1 MEDIRAC
8 KSLPGMFFDWAA
20 RLGDKPFLA
29 ARRDGEWRTQ
39 SWRAVAEEVIALA
52 AGLERLGIAA
62 GDRVALIGENRPEW
76 AIADLAIMAAG
87 AISVPAYTTNT
98 VADHRHI
105 LDNSGAKL
113 AIVSTP
119 TLARR
124 VLAAAAEARA
134 RPGVIVIDPPFA
146 DPPEGIVRH
155 VWDDVLALGRASG
168 SEARVR
174 ARVAGLRRDHT
185 ACIIH
190 TSGTGGVPKGVML
203 SHGAILHNCH
213 GAAVLV
219 DDLNGGIHYDEVFLS
234 FLPLSHA
241 YEHTAGLFL
250 PISIGASIYY
260 ADSIEHLSA
269 NMLEVRPTIMTAVPR
284 LYDSIRTR
292 MLKGLGKVGRVQQV
306 LFHAALTLGTRRID
320 QDGRLGPLDSIV
332 DRVLDRVVRDKIR
345 DRFGGR
351 LKAFVSGG
359 APLPPEVGRFF
370 LALGVTIL
378 QGYGQTEAA
387 PVISV
392 NRPGRVRVESVG
404 PAIEGV
410 ELRIAEDGEI
420 LVRGEL
426 VMQGYW
432 QDPAST
438 AAAIDPDGWL
448 HTGDIGVIDPDG
460 NLRITDRKKDIIV
473 NSGGDN
479 VSPQRIE
486 SLLTLQPGIAQAM
499 VHGDRRPHLVALI
512 VPDPERVQA
521 LGSPQRE
528 PERVVID
535 HPRLKAEIAQAV
547 EQVNARLAPVE
558 RIRRFAVLA
567 EPFSVENGLLTP
579 TMKIRRH
586 LIRES
591 HAAILDGMYEDRQSR
606 AARPKVEAV

>member
-8 KSLPGMFFDWAA
+8 KSLPGLFFGWAA
-20 RLGDKPFLA
+20 RLGEKPFLV

-39 SWRAVAEEVIALA
+39 SWRAVADEVLALS
-52 AGLERLGIAA
+52 AGLERLGVTA

-76 AIADLAIMAAG
+76 AIADLAIMATG
-87 AISVPAYTTNT
+87 AITVPAYTTNT

-119 TLARR
+119 ALAHR
-124 VLAAAAEARA
+124 VLAAAAEASA

-146 DPPEGIVRH
+146 EPPEGIVRH
-155 VWDDVLALGRASG
+155 SWDEVMALGRASG
-168 SEARVR
+168 AEAHVR

-203 SHGAILHNCH
+203 SHGAILHNCY

-219 DDLNGGIHYDEVFLS
+219 DDLNGGVHCDEVFLS

-250 PISIGASIYY
+250 PISIGATIYY

-284 LYDSIRTR
+284 LYDSIRIR
-292 MLKGLGKVGRVQQV
+292 ILKGLGKVGRLRQT
-306 LFHAALTLGTRRID
+306 LFHAALSLGERRIA
-320 QDGRLGPLDSIV
+320 QGGRLGPLDSLA

-370 LALGVTIL
+370 LSLGVTIL

-404 PAIEGV
+404 PVIEGV
-410 ELRIAEDGEI
+410 EIRIAADGEI
-420 LVRGEL
+420 LVRGEM

-486 SLLTLQPGIAQAM
+486 CLLTLQPGIAQAM

-512 VPDPERVQA
+512 VPDPDRVQA
-521 LGSPQRE
+521 LGAPAR
-528 PERVVID
+528 ERVVIE
-535 HPRLKAEIAQAV
+535 HPRLKAEIAHAV
-547 EQVNARLAPVE
+547 EQVNAHLAPVE
-558 RIRRFAVLA
+558 RIRRFTVLA

-591 HAAILDGMYEDRQSR
+591 HAAILDGMYEDRSVR
-606 AARPKVEAV
+606 ASRPKVEAM